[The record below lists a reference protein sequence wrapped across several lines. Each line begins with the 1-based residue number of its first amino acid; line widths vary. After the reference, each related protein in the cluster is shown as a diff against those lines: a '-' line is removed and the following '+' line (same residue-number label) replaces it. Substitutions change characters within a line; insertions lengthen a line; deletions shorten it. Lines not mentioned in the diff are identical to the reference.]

1 MQCGRRGR
9 GGSRRGKVRRREGLC
24 SPGGGPAF
32 CSRSWL
38 GRASSL
44 LRSSASVLLVN
55 GCSILLLFLSRK
67 EHVLVGKALCRC
79 IQK

>member
-1 MQCGRRGR
+1 ML
-9 GGSRRGKVRRREGLC
+9 SRWGACFLL
-24 SPGGGPAF
+24 
-32 CSRSWL
+32 SRSWL